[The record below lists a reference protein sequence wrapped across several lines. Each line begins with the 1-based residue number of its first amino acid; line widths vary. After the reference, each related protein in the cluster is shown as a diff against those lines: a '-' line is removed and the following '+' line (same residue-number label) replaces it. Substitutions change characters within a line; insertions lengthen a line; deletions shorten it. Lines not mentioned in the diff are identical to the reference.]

1 MTKNEVLTL
10 IQDIARDQAEDDTIS
25 KYYDEAIVE
34 LGKMP
39 DPVLVERA
47 LFTVTAATATYAYPA
62 GAIEL
67 LHVFRDTDPLLKT
80 TKFNLEQRSKSWRGT
95 SGTPVAYNLD
105 QETAETFR
113 LYPIPDTTSTALGVG
128 ATEPFGDD
136 FPANTGA
143 AIYSDSRETGISD
156 MIGLYVA
163 FRVLYKEF
171 HRPSDHQDVEWAMLH
186 KAIANAFFYMGVLR
200 YEQREKGKAPAAPK

>member
-34 LGKMP
+34 LGKMQ

-47 LFTVTAATATYAYPA
+47 LFTVTAGTATYDYPA
-62 GAIEL
+62 AAIEL
-67 LHVFRDTDPLLKT
+67 LYVFRDTDPLLKT
-80 TKFNLEQRSKSWRGT
+80 TKFALESRSKAWRGD
-95 SGTPVAYNLD
+95 SGTPVAYKTSHED
-105 QETAETFR
+105 GDTFR
-113 LYPIPDTTSTALGVG
+113 LYPNPDTTSTALGIG

-136 FPANTGA
+136 FPANMGA
-143 AIYSDSRETGISD
+143 VIYSDSRETGISD

-171 HRPSDHQDVEWAMLH
+171 HRPSNHQDIEWAMLH
-186 KAIANAFFYMGVLR
+186 KAIANVFFHMGVLR
-200 YEQREKGKAPAAPK
+200 DEQRKEGKAPAAPK

>member
-10 IQDIARDQAEDDTIS
+10 VQDIARDQAEDDTIS
-25 KYYDEAIVE
+25 KYYDEAIAE

-47 LFTVTAATATYAYPA
+47 LFTVTAGTQTYPYPA
-62 GAIEL
+62 AAVEL
-67 LHVFRDTDPLLKT
+67 LYLFRDTDPLLKT
-80 TKFNLEQRSKSWRGT
+80 ATFGLEQRSKAWRNA
-95 SGTPVAYNLD
+95 SGTPVAYRTD
-105 QETAETFR
+105 RETADTFI
-113 LYPIPDTTSTALGVG
+113 LYPIPDTTSTALGIG

-136 FPANTGA
+136 FPDDMGA
-143 AIYSDSRETGISD
+143 AIYSDSRETDISD

-171 HRPSDHQDVEWAMLH
+171 HRPSNHQDIEWAMLH

-200 YEQREKGKAPAAPK
+200 DEQRKEGKAPAAPK